1 MTDLTISIPLL
12 GIIFAMVA
20 FSYASVGLGGGS
32 SYTALL
38 AIFGAGVT
46 TIPMVSLTLNVL
58 VTTVGSIIFL
68 SQGHA
73 RLRLIAPFLIS
84 SIPLAYV
91 GGMLHLPKVL
101 FYLLLLISLT
111 FAALRIYF
119 PKETKPLA
127 LDDRKKFF
135 LALVCGGV
143 LGLVAGIVGIG
154 GGVYLV
160 PLILLLGLGTAKEAA
175 ACGAFFIWV
184 NSTAGLVARLQYNT
198 IDLVPYLPLIIGAV
212 AGGILGSTLGAGRF
226 ESRTMHKILGSI
238 LVVAILFL
246 GRKITMAMM

>member
-1 MTDLTISIPLL
+1 
-12 GIIFAMVA
+12 
-20 FSYASVGLGGGS
+20 
-32 SYTALL
+32 
-38 AIFGAGVT
+38 
-46 TIPMVSLTLNVL
+46 
-58 VTTVGSIIFL
+58 
-68 SQGHA
+68 
-73 RLRLIAPFLIS
+73 
-84 SIPLAYV
+84 
-91 GGMLHLPKVL
+91 MLHLPKVL

-143 LGLVAGIVGIG
+143 LGLVAGIVGI
-154 GGVYLV
+154 
-160 PLILLLGLGTAKEAA
+160 LLGLGTAKEAA

-238 LVVAILFL
+238 LVVSILFL
-246 GRKITMAMM
+246 GRKLPWP

>member
-1 MTDLTISIPLL
+1 MTDLTISISLL

-58 VTTVGSIIFL
+58 VTTVGSIVFL
-68 SQGHA
+68 LQRHA

-84 SIPLAYV
+84 SIPFAYV
-91 GGMLHLPKVL
+91 GGMLHLPKIL
-101 FYLLLLISLT
+101 FYLLLVISLI
-111 FAALRIYF
+111 FAAMRIYF
-119 PKETKPLA
+119 PQETKPLE
-127 LDDRKKFF
+127 LDNRGKFF
-135 LALVCGGV
+135 LALGCGAI

-184 NSTAGLVARLQYNT
+184 NSVAGLAARLQYNS
-198 IDLVPYLPLIIGAV
+198 IDLVPYMPLIIGAV
-212 AGGILGSTLGAGRF
+212 AGGLVGSILGAGRF
-226 ESRTMHKILGSI
+226 EPRTMQKILGSI
-238 LVVAILFL
+238 LVIAIFLL